1 MAPGRRTMISFLKH
15 RLMVL
20 NDATDIKE
28 TKKTLT
34 ICSYFCV
41 SGNGGLT
48 SGAALLQGLLLDIL
62 SQRHDLIHH
71 LLSNLGHSP
80 PWLYKDLWRVFQA
93 ILDDPRS
100 SGIYV
105 MIDAIDE
112 CDVQSRTTFLRDLTI
127 YLEQR
132 SYSSRIHVNFVVSSR
147 LFKYKILAKH
157 STLTSTMM
165 LDEDAMLQKYILNDI
180 RRFIMNGLIGLV
192 DDGRLFS
199 GDVSETPFKLES
211 LADTVA
217 TKSEGSFLWA
227 SLVLQKVQKRS
238 YIRHGDLETFIA
250 ECPPDLNGVY
260 YKSLMEVHYLS
271 REAAVKSLRILLA
284 AKRPLK
290 LAEFKTA
297 FVLKNC
303 DHALRTLEEAIEK
316 EQETISWLQDCL
328 GIMVRI
334 DGSTI
339 ALRHESVRA
348 FLLGGLA
355 MPRDTEQQRSLKH
368 NTDVQKAFSMSMQD
382 AESTLAACCIYYL
395 QAWDSNQ
402 KKRVGEH
409 DVELWDNSGLGAIS
423 ISPTEKPTNSPSSSP
438 ESRGP
443 NPLEAFHTTTG
454 PSAPFL
460 DYAISNWG
468 CHYASADAAGESL
481 TDVALKLSTASD
493 LLRNWSERYRRL
505 YWGYNNLPESLN
517 ALIVAAY
524 FGQTLMAREL
534 VSNDE
539 YQSSWSLGLTW
550 AARMGHASIVKLH
563 IEYGTVGALLDG
575 RSALSWAAVG
585 GFVEIVDTLLQYDW
599 GLINGQD
606 AHGCC
611 PLLLAAQYQ
620 HPDIVDRL
628 LISSEINVNLESRE
642 KTTAFHCAIDGS
654 NPSVREMEI
663 FYKLLYDD
671 RTDITLRD
679 RHDRSCLSYLAE
691 NGVAEVIQG
700 LIKCEKRQVA
710 VLQLLN
716 DEGDNNGI
724 SPLSH
729 ATIRGHVLIVQLL
742 YETHKI
748 DRQLESVDKLDEANV
763 FDLAVKNGRVNIIK
777 YLGKVYPQG
786 LNSRDATGRTPLST
800 AMWGTKTDVLRA
812 LLDCDVDVDVDLPD
826 FNGRSPISHGVWN
839 IEFVRVLVEE
849 YGADIN
855 KDDDAGHTPLWYARD
870 NKDERFQQQ
879 LKELGARM

>member
-1 MAPGRRTMISFLKH
+1 
-15 RLMVL
+15 MVS
-20 NDATDIKE
+20 NDAIDIKE
-28 TKKTLT
+28 TKKRLT

-48 SGAALLQGLLLDIL
+48 SGAALLQGLLLDIV

-100 SGIYV
+100 SGVYV

-112 CDVQSRTTFLRDLTI
+112 CDVQSRTAFLRDLTI

-132 SYSSRIHVNFVVSSR
+132 SCSSSIHVNFVVSSR

-157 STLTSTMM
+157 PALTSAMM
-165 LDEDAMLQKYILNDI
+165 LDEDAVLQKYIRNDI
-180 RRFIMNGLIGLV
+180 RRYVLDGLIDLV

-199 GDVSETPFKLES
+199 DDASETSLKLES

-217 TKSEGSFLWA
+217 TRSAGSFLWA
-227 SLVLQKVQKRS
+227 SLVLQEVQKRS

-297 FVLKNC
+297 FVLKER
-303 DHALRTLEEAIEK
+303 DHTLRTLEEAVEK
-316 EQETISWLQDCL
+316 EQGTIPWLQDCL

-355 MPRDTEQQRSLKH
+355 VPRDTEQQRSLKH

-395 QAWDSNQ
+395 QAWEFNQ
-402 KKRVGEH
+402 KKRAGEH
-409 DVELWDNSGLGAIS
+409 DVELWDDSGLGAIS
-423 ISPTEKPTNSPSSSP
+423 ISPTEKPTNNPSSTP
-438 ESRGP
+438 ESAGP
-443 NPLEAFHTTTG
+443 NPLEAYHTETG

-460 DYAISNWG
+460 DYAASNWG

-481 TDVALKLSTASD
+481 TDAVLKLSTVPN
-493 LLRNWSERYRRL
+493 LLRNWSERYKRL
-505 YWGYNNLPESLN
+505 YWGYNDLPESLN

-524 FGQTLMAREL
+524 FGQTFMARRL
-534 VSNDE
+534 ISNDE
-539 YQSSWSLGLTW
+539 YQSSWSLALTW
-550 AARMGHASIVKLH
+550 AARMGHASIVKLL
-563 IEYGTVGALLDG
+563 IEYGTPCVGALLDG
-575 RSALSWAAVG
+575 RTAFSWAAVG
-585 GFVEIVDTLLQYDW
+585 GFVEIVDTLLQYDQD
-599 GLINGQD
+599 LINEQD
-606 AHGCC
+606 ANGRC
-611 PLLLAAQYQ
+611 PLVLAAQYQ
-620 HPDIVDRL
+620 HPEIVDRL
-628 LISSEINVNLESRE
+628 LTSSEILVNLESRE
-642 KTTAFHCAIDGS
+642 GTTAFHCTIGGS

-663 FYKLLYDD
+663 FYKLLHDD
-671 RTDITLRD
+671 RTDITPRD
-679 RHDRSCLSYLAE
+679 RQGRSCLSYLAE
-691 NGVAEVIQG
+691 NGATEAIQA
-700 LIKCEKRQVA
+700 LAKCEERQAA
-710 VLQLLN
+710 VLQLLD
-716 DEGDNNGI
+716 DEGDNNGV

-729 ATIRGHVLIVQLL
+729 ATIRGHAPTVRLL
-742 YETHKI
+742 YGTHKI
-748 DRQLESVDKLDEANV
+748 DRQLESVDNLDGANV
-763 FDLAVKNGRVNIIK
+763 FDLAAKNGRVDIIK

-800 AMWGTKTDVLRA
+800 AMWGTNDDVLRA
-812 LLDCDVDVDVDLPD
+812 LLDCGADVDLPD
-826 FNGRSPISHGVWN
+826 FNGRTPVSHGVWN
-839 IEFVRVLVEE
+839 VGFVRVLVGE

-870 NKDERFQQQ
+870 KDETFQQP
-879 LKELGARM
+879 LRELGCSNVNITRPVAFL